1 MSRRVRQDH
10 ILRKQ
15 SEVSLHFRSSKVDLG
30 GRVAWSDRARR
41 WGVAVIA
48 AALAGGALAACG
60 SGGPSDTAGA
70 GQAASADLGCVR
82 TGGAVAVAV
91 GNRANSPQP
100 GMPAEVDALARGA
113 AGAGKPVTVVRIDGR
128 PAVVEDRVT
137 FASQAQNDKKRAND
151 LTAWVASLG
160 TTLTQ
165 VRAAAPEV
173 DQLTALDV
181 AARAVDE
188 GGTVVLLDSGLQTTA
203 PLDFRANGM
212 LDAQPA
218 DVVAFLTKAGA
229 LPDLHG
235 KQVVLIGTGD
245 TAAPQQQLDAAARR
259 RLVDLWSAIATAS
272 GASCVQAVT
281 RTVSGDALDGVP
293 PVSVVPVAAPA
304 AFEPCGQTVLGD
316 GGTVGFTPDTANLRD
331 PAAARKTLADLAA
344 ILTGGRQRVELIGT
358 TAGAGDGMAL
368 SRDRAATVKRELV
381 ALGVPENRITA
392 RGVGNTWPSRE
403 PDVAADGSLLPG
415 PAARNRSVIVE
426 LTC

>member
-1 MSRRVRQDH
+1 M
-10 ILRKQ
+10 KQ
-15 SEVSLHFRSSKVDLG
+15 FG
-30 GRVAWSDRARR
+30 
-41 WGVAVIA
+41 VIA
-48 AALAGGALAACG
+48 LILAGGALAACG
-60 SGGPSDTAGA
+60 STEPA
-70 GQAASADLGCVR
+70 GQNGGQTAAGQTAADLGCVR

-113 AGAGKPVTVVRIDGR
+113 AATNQPVSIVRIDGR

-151 LTAWVASLG
+151 LTAWVGSLG
-160 TTLTQ
+160 TALDR
-165 VRAAAPEV
+165 VRATAPEV

-181 AARAVDE
+181 AARAVGD

-203 PLDFRANGM
+203 PLDFRTSGM

-218 DVVAFLTKAGA
+218 EVVAFLTKANA

-245 TAAPQQQLDAAARR
+245 TAPPQQQLDTAGRR
-259 RLVDLWSAIATAS
+259 RLVDLWSAIATAG

-281 RTVSGDALDGVP
+281 RTVSGTAAEGVP
-293 PVSVVPVAAPA
+293 AVSGVPVAAPA
-304 AFEPCGQTVLGD
+304 AFNPCGQTVLAD

-331 PAAARKTLADLAA
+331 PAAARQTLADLAT
-344 ILTGGRQRVELIGT
+344 ILKAGRQRVELIGT

-368 SRDRAATVKRELV
+368 SRDRAAAVQRELV
-381 ALGVPENRITA
+381 ALGVPDNRITT

-403 PDVAADGSLLPG
+403 PDLAPDGSLLPG
-415 PAARNRSVIVE
+415 PAARNRSVIVQ